1 MFRSGFSVGGG
12 GISIRGMGFFRET
25 EIKCGRDEISVKR
38 VIFPR

>member
-12 GISIRGMGFFRET
+12 ISIRRIFFRET
-25 EIKCGRDEISVKR
+25 EIKCGRDGISVKR